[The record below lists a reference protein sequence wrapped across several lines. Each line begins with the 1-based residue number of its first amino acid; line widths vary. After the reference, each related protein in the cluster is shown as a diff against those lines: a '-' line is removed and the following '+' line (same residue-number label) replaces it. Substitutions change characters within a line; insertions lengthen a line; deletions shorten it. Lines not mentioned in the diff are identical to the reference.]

1 MTAQK
6 GKDILLKIG
15 DAASPEV
22 FASIGGLRTK
32 GLSFNGEAVDIT
44 NSDSASQW
52 RELLAAGGVKSL
64 SVSGAGVFK
73 DDAQDAIIQTKFYA
87 QTLDNWELT
96 IPGFGTYTGAFL
108 ITAYEYGGEH
118 NNEVTFTLT
127 LESSGEPVFA
137 AA

>member
-52 RELLAAGGVKSL
+52 RELLAAGGVAAMGGVADDDKGRSAADIDPAH
-64 SVSGAGVFK
+64 GAVGMKIGRAHV
-73 DDAQDAIIQTKFYA
+73 
-87 QTLDNWELT
+87 
-96 IPGFGTYTGAFL
+96 
-108 ITAYEYGGEH
+108 
-118 NNEVTFTLT
+118 
-127 LESSGEPVFA
+127 
-137 AA
+137 